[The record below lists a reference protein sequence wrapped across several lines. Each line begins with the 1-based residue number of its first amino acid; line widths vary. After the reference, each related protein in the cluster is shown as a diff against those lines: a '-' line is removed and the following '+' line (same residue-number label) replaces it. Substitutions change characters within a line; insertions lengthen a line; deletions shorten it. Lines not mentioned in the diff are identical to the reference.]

1 MKNICFLILI
11 AYRYAIPNRHQQ
23 KSKFLSWF
31 SIIGLIIGVSI
42 LVIVMS
48 VMNGFERELKDRV
61 VSISPHVKILN
72 STKLI
77 TPKSEKFLVE
87 KIKSFHE
94 VNRIESFIEKMCIL
108 SNNNQYHISNIIGLN
123 FYSNDNINYL
133 NPYIIHG
140 NLSHIKE
147 KYSISIGKDSAIKLG
162 VTIGDKIKIILPDYK
177 LTPMGYITREKF
189 FKVTSIFSVGNDLDS
204 NTMFINQHVAKN
216 FFNFGINQT
225 GFQINIDEYF
235 DTENIYNFEK
245 KLNSFKEIKSNYQIK
260 NWREIHSVL
269 FNAIYLE
276 KTMIFI
282 LLLSVIAVASFNI
295 ISILLMNVIE
305 KKKDISILK
314 TLGFSSINIGQIF
327 ILQGLLIGFIGIIIG
342 LSLGIVISLFIND
355 ILSFLESLFNQ
366 KLFDPSIY
374 YISYLPTIIDYKNCL
389 IISSVALFICLLA
402 SLYPAFIASKISPA
416 RALTENN

>member
-1 MKNICFLILI
+1 
-11 AYRYAIPNRHQQ
+11 
-23 KSKFLSWF
+23 
-31 SIIGLIIGVSI
+31 
-42 LVIVMS
+42 
-48 VMNGFERELKDRV
+48 
-61 VSISPHVKILN
+61 
-72 STKLI
+72 
-77 TPKSEKFLVE
+77 
-87 KIKSFHE
+87 
-94 VNRIESFIEKMCIL
+94 
-108 SNNNQYHISNIIGLN
+108 
-123 FYSNDNINYL
+123 
-133 NPYIIHG
+133 
-140 NLSHIKE
+140 
-147 KYSISIGKDSAIKLG
+147 
-162 VTIGDKIKIILPDYK
+162 
-177 LTPMGYITREKF
+177 
-189 FKVTSIFSVGNDLDS
+189 
-204 NTMFINQHVAKN
+204 
-216 FFNFGINQT
+216 
-225 GFQINIDEYF
+225 
-235 DTENIYNFEK
+235 
-245 KLNSFKEIKSNYQIK
+245 
-260 NWREIHSVL
+260 
-269 FNAIYLE
+269 
-276 KTMIFI
+276 MIFI

>member
-1 MKNICFLILI
+1 MNKLFRFEHNISYENICFLILI

-123 FYSNDNINYL
+123 FNSNDNINYL

-140 NLSHIKE
+140 NLSHLKE

-245 KLNSFKEIKSNYQIK
+245 N
-260 NWREIHSVL
+260 
-269 FNAIYLE
+269 
-276 KTMIFI
+276 
-282 LLLSVIAVASFNI
+282 
-295 ISILLMNVIE
+295 
-305 KKKDISILK
+305 
-314 TLGFSSINIGQIF
+314 
-327 ILQGLLIGFIGIIIG
+327 
-342 LSLGIVISLFIND
+342 
-355 ILSFLESLFNQ
+355 
-366 KLFDPSIY
+366 
-374 YISYLPTIIDYKNCL
+374 
-389 IISSVALFICLLA
+389 
-402 SLYPAFIASKISPA
+402 
-416 RALTENN
+416 

>member
-123 FYSNDNINYL
+123 FNSNDNINYL

-140 NLSHIKE
+140 NLSHLKE

-314 TLGFSSINIGQIF
+314 TRERNW
-327 ILQGLLIGFIGIIIG
+327 
-342 LSLGIVISLFIND
+342 
-355 ILSFLESLFNQ
+355 ILSMDSL
-366 KLFDPSIY
+366 
-374 YISYLPTIIDYKNCL
+374 
-389 IISSVALFICLLA
+389 
-402 SLYPAFIASKISPA
+402 
-416 RALTENN
+416 R